1 MDWINSALS
10 ILATVIISIIGF
22 FLARTF
28 RGVDRLD
35 KELAQLQQDAIK
47 RKDYDPVIEGLR
59 QDIKAIREDYIKKED
74 FFREINKID
83 RKLDQIINRMI

>member
-1 MDWINSALS
+1 M
-10 ILATVIISIIGF
+10 
-22 FLARTF
+22 
-28 RGVDRLD
+28 
-35 KELAQLQQDAIK
+35 QQDAIK